1 MTNTLKTLIGK
12 TLDEDVAQKELE
24 GLAKKEGYTRC
35 QLREP
40 GGFYDCQFDTTRLQ
54 IHVDNDKTIVDIR
67 EG

>member
-67 EG
+67 ES